1 MTTVQ
6 KIKCYYEKPSTVG
19 GLFAPKEKI
28 VYVLPSVEEC
38 IIMLPREVGNL
49 ILSFTSYFI
58 HLYLEKMREK
68 YGDAFVSNIVYNSI
82 LKGTVYIR
90 NKNSLTIK
98 ESCSKLVRYVEKN
111 VGTSTV
117 FTQEDIYKYFKEGID
132 LREKKIQDD
141 KRKKQERMIQKKE
154 SQASFQALIQNIPIG
169 MIFSCDNQ
177 SFIVLRKTRCSLI
190 VSEIILY
197 DMHTHYEY
205 VCKGINPQTNT
216 FMCDYYVRRLR
227 EIKPII
233 GRRNHVP
240 LNIDLDKH
248 PKDLETELFR
258 QIKLNS
264 QYVF

>member
-6 KIKCYYEKPSTVG
+6 EIKCYYNKPSTVG

-38 IIMLPREVGNL
+38 IIMLPKDVGNL
-49 ILSFTSYFI
+49 ILSFTNYFI

-68 YGDAFVSNIVYNSI
+68 YGDAFVSNIVFNSI
-82 LKGTVYIR
+82 LKGTVHVK
-90 NKNSLTIK
+90 NKNSLTIE
-98 ESCSKLVRYVEKN
+98 ESCSKLVRYVERN
-111 VGTSTV
+111 VGNSIV
-117 FTQEDIYKYFKEGID
+117 FTEKDIYQCFKEGIK
-132 LREKKIQDD
+132 LRAKKIQDE
-141 KRKKQERMIQKKE
+141 KRKKEERIVKKKE
-154 SQASFQALIQNIPIG
+154 NQASFQVLIQNMPIG
-169 MIFSCDNQ
+169 IIFSCLSN

-205 VCKGINPQTNT
+205 LCKGINFKTQTI
-216 FMCDYYVRRLR
+216 MCDYYVRSLR

-240 LNIDLDKH
+240 LNINLDKS
-248 PKDLETELFR
+248 PKELETELFS
-258 QIKLNS
+258 QIKLNP

>member
-6 KIKCYYEKPSTVG
+6 QIKCYYNKPTTVG

-38 IIMLPREVGNL
+38 IIMLPKEVGNL
-49 ILSFTSYFI
+49 ILSFTNYFI

-68 YGDAFVSNIVYNSI
+68 YGDAFVSNIVFNSI
-82 LKGTVYIR
+82 LKGTVYVR
-90 NKNSLTIK
+90 NKNSLTI
-98 ESCSKLVRYVEKN
+98 EENCSKLVRYVERN
-111 VGTSTV
+111 VGTSSV
-117 FTQEDIYKYFKEGID
+117 FTEKDIYQCFKEGIE
-132 LREKKIQDD
+132 LRAKKIQDD
-141 KRKKQERMIQKKE
+141 KRKKEEKIVKKKE
-154 SQASFQALIQNIPIG
+154 NQASFQALIQNMPIG
-169 MIFSCDNQ
+169 IIFSCLSN

-205 VCKGINPQTNT
+205 LCKGINFQTRT
-216 FMCDYYVRRLR
+216 IMCDYYVRRLR

-240 LNIDLDKH
+240 LNIDLNKN
-248 PKDLETELFR
+248 PKELETELFS
-258 QIKLNS
+258 QIKLNP